1 MKAPVVELSFAG
13 GIDQSQRAELMDPQ
27 ASFVLL
33 ENVRASTR
41 GAVEKRYGFDALTGT
56 SRIGASTRSS
66 GYRMFAYGKQTCVI
80 DRDRLDAYSAET
92 NEQVSVGL
100 VPECSMSTAQI
111 PAAASA
117 TAGGRV
123 RSAVIVNDYL
133 VAAYYFSDGIVY
145 ATVSEAETGMVVLGP
160 TAVHTTGGSVATVTV
175 TRAGNHAV
183 LLVCEGSGLPDV
195 LGSFLDCTSATTV
208 TSGWGTSAVLFS
220 DAASPSKFDAT
231 SMGTHT
237 IVAYANNT
245 GGASRVS
252 TRRINSAATSA
263 ATTINTSSTTVDAVG
278 VNANEDGT
286 DTVWVGWNESTAVKV
301 IGMSPAA
308 LATTATATTV
318 ITTTAVGPSA
328 IAIGLGSSVGE
339 ARLFCNGGTDDRTY
353 TRPFNINAGAV
364 NPISGTTTAFGVIF
378 VSKPARVGSRY
389 YALCS
394 NADGDNVALCD
405 LIGGNAWLRP
415 VASVAADVALSPS
428 QHTLNPIMRTTR
440 EVWWPVAMEIASGT
454 ATAQIIKFDFDADHR
469 WRVTE
474 HAGATYLTGGLV
486 SFYDG
491 SRLCES
497 GFVVRPPP
505 PQAADSAG
513 GSGPSGVY
521 RYAYVY
527 EHVDGTGRRHISSV
541 SDPSAEVTVVDNTIT
556 VTLYNLGISS
566 RISRATDPMVRI
578 SLYRTLAGG
587 EPPYY
592 FVTSLSNTLTSSIQ
606 TYADSTADA
615 ALETQAQLFAP
626 SLPGVDGGPQDRR
639 PPPGMEHLVSYNGFL
654 VGAAGDTVY
663 WSGQD
668 IGGEGT
674 WWSPVFQQPVSG
686 GGEITA
692 LACQDGTLYA
702 FKSDRIFAMAGQPP
716 TDNGADGGLGA
727 PSRLAV
733 DFGARSP
740 FTCVTS
746 LGIFFVSDRGIEI
759 LTRARQVEYI
769 GEGVQ
774 DTFAAYPYVT
784 AMTYDPESSCVL
796 IECAATFTTGLP
808 VGSGRTLVFDTRA
821 RVWRSIDQRTG
832 PAADG
837 CLVWNGTSFRYG
849 WLKPEGETYV
859 ETSAHHLDPGAE
871 RVRMYAKT
879 SSVHVAGIH
888 GEQNIEGFILLGER
902 VEDHDLEVGVAHDYS
917 DTFIS
922 DTRDSD
928 AIAGMTIYNPHFD
941 IAQQTGQS
949 VQVEIEDAAPTG
961 TASVD
966 TTGNAAKWVA
976 LTFIGGGKAG
986 VKRTSSVLRGGT

>member
-1 MKAPVVELSFAG
+1 VKAPILEMSFAG

-33 ENVRASTR
+33 ENVRANTR

-80 DRDRLDAYSAET
+80 DRERLDAYSKET

-123 RSAVIVNDYL
+123 RSACIVNDYL
-133 VAAYYFSDGIVY
+133 VAAYYFSDGVVY
-145 ATVSEAETGMVVLGP
+145 ATVSEAETGMVILGP

-175 TRAGNHAV
+175 TRANNHAV
-183 LLVCEGSGLPDV
+183 LLICEGSGLPDV
-195 LGSFLDCTSATTV
+195 LGAFLDCTSATTV
-208 TSGWGTSAVLFS
+208 ASGWGASSVLFS
-220 DAASPSKFDAT
+220 DAASPSKFDAAT
-231 SMGTHT
+231 MGTHT
-237 IVAYANNT
+237 VVAYANDT
-245 GGASRVS
+245 GGTDRVS
-252 TRRINSAATSA
+252 VRRINSASTSA
-263 ATTINTSSTTVDAVG
+263 ATTVNTSSTTVDAVG
-278 VNANEDGT
+278 ISANADGT
-286 DTVWVGWNESTAVKV
+286 DEVWIGWNESTAVKV
-301 IGMSPAA
+301 IGLSPTT
-308 LATTATATTV
+308 LATTATAATV
-318 ITTTAVGPSA
+318 ITTTSVGPSD
-328 IAIGLGSSVGE
+328 IAIGMGITTGTG
-339 ARLFCNGGTDDRTY
+339 RLFCNGGTSDRTH
-353 TRPFNINAGAV
+353 TRPFNVSAGAV
-364 NPISGTTTAFGVIF
+364 TAISGTTTAFGVIF
-378 VSKPARVGSRY
+378 VSKPALVGSRY

-394 NADGDNVALCD
+394 NADGDNVVLCD

-415 VASVAADVALSPS
+415 VASVAPGIALSPS
-428 QHTLNPIMRTTR
+428 QHTINPIMRTTR

-454 ATAQIIKFDFDADHR
+454 ATAQVVKFDFDADHR
-469 WRVTE
+469 WLVTE
-474 HAGATYLTGGLV
+474 HAGAAYLTGGIV

-497 GFVVRPPP
+497 GFVVRPPTP
-505 PQAADSAG
+505 TAADSTG
-513 GSGPSGVY
+513 GSGPNGVY

-556 VTLYNLGISS
+556 VTVYNLGISS

-606 TYADSTADA
+606 TYADSTTDA
-615 ALETQAQLFAP
+615 TLQTQAQLFAP
-626 SLPGVDGGPQDRR
+626 NLPGVDGGPQDRR
-639 PPPGMEHLVSYNGFL
+639 PPPGMEHLVSFNGFL
-654 VGAAGDTVY
+654 VGASGETIY

-674 WWSPVFQQPVSG
+674 WWSPLFQQPVSG
-686 GGEITA
+686 GGDITA
-692 LACQDGTLYA
+692 LTCQDGTLYA
-702 FKSDRIFAMAGQPP
+702 FKADRIFAMAGQPP

-746 LGIFFVSDRGIEI
+746 LGIFFVSERGIEI
-759 LTRARQVEYI
+759 LNRARQVEFI
-769 GEGVQ
+769 GERVQ
-774 DTFAAYPYVT
+774 DTFAEFPHVT
-784 AMTYDPESSCVL
+784 AMTYDPDSSCVYV
-796 IECAATFTTGLP
+796 ECAATFTNGIP

-821 RVWRSIDQRTG
+821 RVWRSIDQRIA

-837 CLVWNGTSFRYG
+837 CLVWNGSDYRYG
-849 WLKPEGETYV
+849 WLRAEGETYI
-859 ETSAHHLDPGAE
+859 ETSAHHLDPGDV

-879 SSVHVAGIH
+879 SDIHVAGIH
-888 GEQNIEGFILLGER
+888 GEQNIEGMILLGSHE
-902 VEDHDLEVGVAHDYS
+902 EDHDLEIGVAHDYS
-917 DTFIS
+917 DTFVS
-922 DTRDSD
+922 ETRDSD
-928 AIAGMTIYNPHFD
+928 ALAAMAIYNPHFD

-961 TASVD
+961 TANVD

-986 VKRTSSVLRGGT
+986 VKRTSSVLRGGA